1 MSFHIK
7 EGRQKKKKKGT
18 PGNRKPVVDET
29 SMNKEEMNKFIEK
42 IYKEID
48 GREDGVMEIDRKLS
62 KVLQLG
68 PYRIVIVYP
77 PLSDGLE
84 MTIVKPIKKLT
95 MEDYNLDKEV
105 FDLLRNQAKG
115 ILVS

>member
-7 EGRQKKKKKGT
+7 EGRHIIRKKGM
-18 PGNRKPVVDET
+18 PGNRKPVVDEQ
-29 SMNKEEMNKFIEK
+29 SMNKEEMTAFIQK
-42 IYKEID
+42 IYEEID
-48 GREDGVMEIDRKLS
+48 ARDDGFIEIDRKLS

-68 PYRIVIVYP
+68 PYRIVLVYP

-84 MTIVKPIKKLT
+84 MTIVKPIKTLT
-95 MEDYNLDKEV
+95 MEDYKLDPEV
-105 FDLLRNQAKG
+105 FELLRNQAKG

>member
-1 MSFHIK
+1 MDK
-7 EGRQKKKKKGT
+7 EAMK
-18 PGNRKPVVDET
+18 
-29 SMNKEEMNKFIEK
+29 KFIDN
-42 IYKEID
+42 IYQEIENRDD
-48 GREDGVMEIDRKLS
+48 GFIEIDRKLS

-84 MTIVKPIKKLT
+84 ITIVKPIKTLT
-95 MEDYNLDKEV
+95 MDDYHLDKEV

-115 ILVS
+115 ILIS

>member
-7 EGRQKKKKKGT
+7 EGRSIVRKKGT
-18 PGNRKPVVDET
+18 PGNRKPVVDEK
-29 SMNKEEMNKFIEK
+29 SMSKDEMTKFIDQ
-42 IYKEID
+42 IYKEIENRDD
-48 GREDGVMEIDRKLS
+48 GFIEIDRKLS

-84 MTIVKPIKKLT
+84 MTIVKPIKTLT
-95 MEDYNLDKEV
+95 MDDYKLDPEV

>member
-7 EGRQKKKKKGT
+7 EGRPIVRKKGT
-18 PGNRKPVVDET
+18 PGNRKPVVDT
-29 SMNKEEMNKFIEK
+29 KSMNKEEMNKFVEE

-48 GREDGVMEIDRKLS
+48 NREDGFVEIDRKLS

-84 MTIVKPIKKLT
+84 MTIVKPIKLLT
-95 MEDYNLDKEV
+95 IEDYKLDAEV
-105 FDLLRNQAKG
+105 FDMLRNKAKG

>member
-1 MSFHIK
+1 MTK
-7 EGRQKKKKKGT
+7 
-18 PGNRKPVVDET
+18 D
-29 SMNKEEMNKFIEK
+29 EMNILIDK

-48 GREDGVMEIDRKLS
+48 DRDDGFIEIDRKLS

-84 MTIVKPIKKLT
+84 MTIVKPIKKLA
-95 MEDYNLDKEV
+95 MEDYHLDPEI
-105 FDLLRNQAKG
+105 FDLLRNHAKG

>member
-1 MSFHIK
+1 
-7 EGRQKKKKKGT
+7 
-18 PGNRKPVVDET
+18 
-29 SMNKEEMNKFIEK
+29 MNKEEMNKFIEE

-48 GREDGVMEIDRKLS
+48 NRDDGFVEIDRKLS

-68 PYRIVIVYP
+68 PYRIVVVYP

-84 MTIVKPIKKLT
+84 MTIVKPIKLLT
-95 MEDYNLDKEV
+95 IEDYKLDPEV
-105 FDLLRNQAKG
+105 YDLLRNQAKG